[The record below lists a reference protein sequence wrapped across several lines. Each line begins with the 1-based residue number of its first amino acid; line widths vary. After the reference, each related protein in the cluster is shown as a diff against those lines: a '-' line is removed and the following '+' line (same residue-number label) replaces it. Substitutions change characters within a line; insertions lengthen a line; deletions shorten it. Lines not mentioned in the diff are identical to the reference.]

1 MKINKPYS
9 SPGKN
14 IRTRRGIN
22 NGTLLKDIYETWLL
36 WPNWRKL
43 LHRNKWKCNQG
54 KVQCQCVTHLQLT
67 DFGVRNLESFRQILF
82 RLLGLFHSSVQS
94 ARLVHMEKSSKK
106 FDICLTI
113 RIDLSVPGT
122 YFLPFLFNTYLKL
135 SLNFSP
141 VNQRQK
147 DLKFRDTGRSR
158 RLRDATIITP
168 VRKRPEVLREYEDEC
183 KRTSW

>member
-1 MKINKPYS
+1 
-9 SPGKN
+9 
-14 IRTRRGIN
+14 
-22 NGTLLKDIYETWLL
+22 
-36 WPNWRKL
+36 
-43 LHRNKWKCNQG
+43 
-54 KVQCQCVTHLQLT
+54 
-67 DFGVRNLESFRQILF
+67 
-82 RLLGLFHSSVQS
+82 
-94 ARLVHMEKSSKK
+94 MEKSSKK

-168 VRKRPEVLREYEDEC
+168 VRKRPEVLREYEDKC
-183 KRTSW
+183 KRTS